1 MRSKQQKRTASYC
14 VILWRG
20 QEWETQTVT
29 KKRSRSR
36 AKICV
41 HRLFWGNI
49 VLHFYMSVS
58 TFSVLQSSLS
68 ETFPTANRTGWATTC
83 AACPHAL
90 FCQSQWV
97 SKQEKRNHLW
107 LFESSF
113 ESSFQSSLNHL
124 LNHLFNH
131 LWLFESSCQSS
142 LNHLWIIFS
151 IIFET
156 SFESSVQ
163 SSLIVWI
170 ILSII
175 FESSLNHLFNHLWN
189 IFWIICSIIFDCLNH
204 LVNHLWIIF
213 ESSFQSSL
221 NIFWII
227 FSIIF
232 QSSFACFPPNLGES
246 TLLPRRRL
254 GVDTSGT
261 IPRNPAD
268 PVGETFQTYRGY
280 FMIPSGNLT

>member
-1 MRSKQQKRTASYC
+1 MCSSAVLRKHCSTFLHVSLDLFGLTIFIIRNVPYRKPN
-14 VILWRG
+14 
-20 QEWETQTVT
+20 
-29 KKRSRSR
+29 
-36 AKICV
+36 
-41 HRLFWGNI
+41 RLSNNMCRMPSCI
-49 VLHFYMSVS
+49 VLPVPMGVQ
-58 TFSVLQSSLS
+58 TRKTQSSLIVWII
-68 ETFPTANRTGWATTC
+68 F
-83 AACPHAL
+83 
-90 FCQSQWV
+90 
-97 SKQEKRNHLW
+97 
-107 LFESSF
+107 
-113 ESSFQSSLNHL
+113 
-124 LNHLFNH
+124 
-131 LWLFESSCQSS
+131 
-142 LNHLWIIFS
+142 WIIFS
-151 IIFET
+151 IIFES

-221 NIFWII
+221 KHLLNHLFNHLWLFESSFQSSLKHLLNHLFNHLWNIFWII

-268 PVGETFQTYRGY
+268 PVGETFQTHRGY